1 MFLIQGQFVIE
12 YVGELIDHDESR
24 RRMKEMQT
32 RKNSSFYLLTLDKDR

>member
-12 YVGELIDHDESR
+12 YVGELIDLDECR
-24 RRMKEMQT
+24 IRMKEMQT